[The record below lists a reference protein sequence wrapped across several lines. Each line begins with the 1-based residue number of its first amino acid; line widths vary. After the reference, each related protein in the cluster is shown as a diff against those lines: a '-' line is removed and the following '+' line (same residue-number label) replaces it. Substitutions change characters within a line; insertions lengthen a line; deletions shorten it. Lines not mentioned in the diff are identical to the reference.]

1 MNCPVCKKEAM
12 IVLEWDQVE
21 LDHCTQCRGI
31 WLDGGELELLL
42 GGENKKNELLASFES
57 CLSKNPK
64 RRCPIC
70 SNRMDKISCANEIE
84 IDRCSKRHGLW
95 FDLGE
100 LDQVLQFF
108 GSEKKISDWLNVL
121 FHATPLT
128 GGTNKP

>member
-31 WLDGGELELLL
+31 WLDAGELELLL
-42 GGENKKNELLASFES
+42 EAKNKKDNLLNSFEPCS
-57 CLSKNPK
+57 SGTLK

-70 SNRMDKISCANEIE
+70 SRKMEKVSCHETE
-84 IDRCSKRHGLW
+84 IDRCTEGHGFW

-100 LDQVLQFF
+100 LDQVLRFF
-108 GSEKKISDWLNVL
+108 GSEKKISDWLREL
-121 FHATPLT
+121 FHEARLT
-128 GGTNKP
+128 GGTKKQ